1 MSTIR
6 HFRGEGNGT
15 PLQYSCLENPMDRGA
30 WWAAWGL
37 EESDTT
43 EWLHFHFSL
52 ACIGHQHCPLGG
64 ATLCCLWGLK
74 AEAHAYLPA
83 VRAWPSIGA
92 RRQGPGRRV
101 DEGAAALCQ
110 PSRQPRHLPTPVRGS
125 SRLAWAFCFLAD
137 QQGLQWTLPHHVQ
150 FGAGPRAAPRARK

>member
-1 MSTIR
+1 MVGSEEALPGTVMAA
-6 HFRGEGNGT
+6 FRVAPSGSPVPGCGGHGAH
-15 PLQYSCLENPMDRGA
+15 PM
-30 WWAAWGL
+30 
-37 EESDTT
+37 
-43 EWLHFHFSL
+43 
-52 ACIGHQHCPLGG
+52 GHQHCPLGG

-110 PSRQPRHLPTPVRGS
+110 PSRQPRHLPTPVGGS

-137 QQGLQWTLPHHVQ
+137 QQGLQWTLPRHVQ